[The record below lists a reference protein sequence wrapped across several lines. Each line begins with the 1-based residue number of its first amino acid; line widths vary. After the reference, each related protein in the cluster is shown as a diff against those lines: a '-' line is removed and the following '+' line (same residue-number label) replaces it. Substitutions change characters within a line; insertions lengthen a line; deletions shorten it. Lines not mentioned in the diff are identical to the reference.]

1 MHRIARM
8 LAVMASAGVAFAAGS
23 ACAGEVKVTV
33 VKASGLD
40 GIKVV
45 RDKESGKLR
54 AATPAEIVEMNKQ
67 SSGFAPNAVVVSRP
81 ATTFVTRADGGMTV
95 RRSIE
100 DIDSLKVERG
110 ANGKLH
116 AHHGDK
122 PAAQPLPKE

>member
-1 MHRIARM
+1 MNRMSRM
-8 LAVMASAGVAFAAGS
+8 LAVMACTGVALAVGS
-23 ACAGEVKVTV
+23 AVAGEVKVTV

-40 GIKVV
+40 GIKVM

-54 AATPAEIVEMNKQ
+54 AATPEEIKEMNSQ

-81 ATTFVTRADGGMTV
+81 ATTFVTRADGSMTV

-110 ANGKLH
+110 ANGKLV

>member
-1 MHRIARM
+1 M
-8 LAVMASAGVAFAAGS
+8 
-23 ACAGEVKVTV
+23 KVTV

-54 AATPAEIVEMNKQ
+54 AATAEEIKEMNKQ
-67 SSGFAPNAVVVSRP
+67 AGGFVPNAVVVSRP
-81 ATTFVTRADGGMTV
+81 STTFVTRADGGMTV

-100 DIDSLKVERG
+100 DIDSLKVER
-110 ANGKLH
+110 AADGKLV
-116 AHHGDK
+116 ARHGDK